1 VALRVAAVPLWFV
14 LSLTSEGAERVDGA
28 LAAPAVSRST
38 GHEMRLYAAR
48 AWSLMQTRGF
58 VPETQAAWTQVR
70 EIAEQQGDVDYQ
82 LRAVWGLWAG
92 LVNRGEL
99 RAALATA
106 ERFSTLA
113 AGQTDPMDLLV
124 GNRIVGYTLHL
135 LGDQPQARQYLERM
149 LSRYEA
155 PGIGSQI

>member
-1 VALRVAAVPLWFV
+1 GTKGELGLK
-14 LSLTSEGAERVDGA
+14 
-28 LAAPAVSRST
+28 
-38 GHEMRLYAAR
+38 AAR
-48 AWSLMQTRGF
+48 AWSLMQTKGF
-58 VPETQAAWTQVR
+58 VPETDGAWARVLDLS
-70 EIAEQQGDVDYQ
+70 EQRGDADYQ
-82 LRAVWGLWAG
+82 LRALWGLWAG
-92 LVNRGEL
+92 FVNRGEL